1 MIQPEESH
9 VYPRHEVSHV
19 TLSMEK
25 VNGTSQ
31 LCYGYVSS
39 VSWSNDPI
47 KGMKY
52 ALNGY
57 IHCT

>member
-1 MIQPEESH
+1 MFIQDVKSCEF
-9 VYPRHEVSHV
+9 
-19 TLSMEK
+19 MEK

-31 LCYGYVSS
+31 LCYAYVSS